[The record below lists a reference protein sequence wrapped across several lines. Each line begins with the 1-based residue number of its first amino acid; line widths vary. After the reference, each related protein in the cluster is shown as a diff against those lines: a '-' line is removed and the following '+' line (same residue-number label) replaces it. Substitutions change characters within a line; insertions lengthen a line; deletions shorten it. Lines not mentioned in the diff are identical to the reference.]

1 MASQDLIPHAQLTS
15 TFGVLFIG
23 VILAAILFGVTNV
36 QAFIYFQTHSH
47 CDTGI
52 TFHKLVV
59 ICFWILDAL
68 HLALIVHCV
77 HFYLVINYAN
87 ISALSE
93 IVWSA
98 KLQAVVAASSI
109 FAAHLLY
116 VHRIW
121 TVSKGRSKV
130 LAIIVGIAV
139 VLTLGY
145 LVMLFAQ
152 SLRIFLGL
160 TIVIFWFM
168 YLNVHATADLVKME
182 WAIYVYLGPAAFVDI
197 LIASS
202 LYYLLA
208 TSRTG
213 FPRTDL
219 FISKLMVYII
229 NTGCLTSMCSMAA
242 IITCAVISKN
252 FVFEAVE
259 FLMFKLYVN
268 SFIVLMNAGYYAQPN
283 VDAMHSCECSVR
295 YDIYRPRLRVGMSQ
309 DEEQASQKSMF
320 NRPDEV
326 LHITR
331 PVQAVMPRRPI
342 EVTTEMNFSLFSM
355 MNRLRGPMIVS
366 ISCEMNGAG

>member
-1 MASQDLIPHAQLTS
+1 MASQDLIPHQLTS

-36 QAFIYFQTHSH
+36 QAFIYIRTHSH
-47 CDTGI
+47 GGTGI
-52 TFHKLVV
+52 TFYKLVV

-77 HFYLVINYAN
+77 YFYLVINHAN
-87 ISALSE
+87 ISALTE

-109 FAAHLLY
+109 FAVHLLY

-139 VLTLGY
+139 ILTLG
-145 LVMLFAQ
+145 F
-152 SLRIFLGL
+152 
-160 TIVIFWFM
+160 TIVIIWFM
-168 YLNVHATADLVKME
+168 YLKVHATADLVKIE
-182 WAIYVYLGPAAFVDI
+182 WAIYVYLGPVAVVDI

-242 IITCAVISKN
+242 IITCAVISEN

-259 FLMFKLYVN
+259 FLMFKLYIN
-268 SFIVLMNAGYYAQPN
+268 SFIVLMNAGYYAEPN
-283 VDAMHSCECSVR
+283 ADAMHSSECHVR
-295 YDIYRPRLRVGMSQ
+295 YDIYRPRLRVGTSQ

-342 EVTTEMNFSLFSM
+342 EVTMEMNSLS
-355 MNRLRGPMIVS
+355 S
-366 ISCEMNGAG
+366 A